1 MGDPSLSF
9 SASAAAEPGGAFT
22 CNVCSA
28 RIPAPPAGFDR
39 ETPSCTGCGS
49 TVRLRGLVYLLS
61 MEIFGVPLTLDEFPT
76 LRGIRMLGMSDPPA
90 LAERLAAKFDY
101 TNTYYHQAPRF
112 DVLSMD
118 QQHLGLYDVIVSS
131 EVLEHIPPPPEPAFA
146 TLQRMLKPDG
156 LLLLTVPYTLEP
168 ATREHFPQL
177 ADFGLVELAGGT
189 VLVNRRAD
197 GTLETFGNLVF
208 HGGGGSTVEMRQY
221 SESDLRRILAEA
233 GFAKVQ
239 IRGENCPEHGVL
251 HRETWSLPIA
261 ARKGVFAVNTAEL
274 AGRYREHSRDLT
286 NARAEIERLTAE
298 LETTRTQARELH
310 ERSHSEMTATTAW
323 ARKIE
328 ADFAERTQWALQLQG
343 EVKEQLANV
352 RHLQQDAQSQSARVA
367 ALESELRA
375 VRSAFWS
382 RLGRAL
388 RLVP

>member
-9 SASAAAEPGGAFT
+9 SDSAAAEPGGAFN
-22 CNVCSA
+22 CNVCGA
-28 RIPAPPAGFDR
+28 RTPVPPAGFDR
-39 ETPSCTGCGS
+39 ETPSCMGCGS

-61 MEIFGVPLTLDEFPT
+61 MEMFGVPLTLDEFPT

-101 TNTYYHQAPRF
+101 TNTFYHQAPRF
-112 DVLSMD
+112 DVLTMD

-131 EVLEHIPPPPEPAFA
+131 EVLEHVPPPPAPAFA

-197 GTLETFGNLVF
+197 GALETFDNLVF

-221 SESDLRRILAEA
+221 AESDLRRILAEA
-233 GFAKVQ
+233 GFAAVR
-239 IRGENCPEHGVL
+239 IRGENCPEHGVV

-261 ARKGVFAVNTAEL
+261 ARKGAFAVNTAEL
-274 AGRYREHSRDLT
+274 AGQYRERSRELA
-286 NARAEIERLTAE
+286 NARAELARLTAE

-310 ERSHSEMTATTAW
+310 ERSQAEMAATTAW

-328 ADFAERTQWALQLQG
+328 ADFAERTAWALQLQG

-352 RHLQQDAQSQSARVA
+352 RHLQQDAASQSARAA

-388 RLVP
+388 RLIP